1 MDYLK
6 GGQTWRWMMNSGD
19 KSEAARYQRPDGTPK
34 RTGRTLTESVAT
46 VVVED
51 TPADNQRVTIHV
63 EHPDHDGG
71 VRAFWRPREFD
82 IAQSI
87 RKHLRTELMADLA
100 RVEVIDEAG
109 VGIAESE
116 VLPRRL
122 SRTRPFEEPTAVE
135 VSAP

>member
-1 MDYLK
+1 MSDA
-6 GGQTWRWMMNSGD
+6 GQELN
-19 KSEAARYQRPDGTPK
+19 ERYQRPDGTPK
-34 RTGRTLTESVAT
+34 KTGRTLVESVAT
-46 VVVED
+46 IVVED
-51 TPADNQRVTIHV
+51 TPADNPRVTIHV

-71 VRAFWRPREFD
+71 VRAFWRRRD
-82 IAQSI
+82 SDVARSI
-87 RKHLRTELMADLA
+87 RSHLRTELTADLA

-109 VGIAESE
+109 VGIPESE